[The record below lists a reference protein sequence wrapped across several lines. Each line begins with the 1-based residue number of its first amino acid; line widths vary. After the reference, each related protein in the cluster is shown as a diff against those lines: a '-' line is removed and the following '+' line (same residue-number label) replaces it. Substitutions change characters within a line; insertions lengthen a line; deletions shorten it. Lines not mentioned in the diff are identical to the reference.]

1 MSDKGFNV
9 SMTIDININ
18 LSIISEVIE
27 IETISRLEMLHVYF
41 SLNDLLLIP

>member
-18 LSIISEVIE
+18 LSIISEVTE

-41 SLNDLLLIP
+41 CFNDLLLIP